1 MYNTPANL
9 SAQTRQMFAA
19 SNVSLA
25 TSTLL
30 AALLAVMQWNVVAH
44 GVILV
49 WLSLIVLV
57 MLARAVLVMAY
68 QRAPKDD
75 ADAAAPVWLVR
86 FRVGVLA
93 AAMMWGSAGFVLF
106 PADYPQHQM
115 FLIFM
120 LTGLTAGGVV
130 SYSADLTS
138 GAVFSMLMIA
148 PLSIRLL
155 VAGDSQSIAMA
166 MAALLYIGFMVM
178 SLRYINLNIL
188 ENISL
193 HLEAAAR
200 EETVRAS
207 EERYRLLLTHLP
219 VGIFHYDTNFVI
231 TYCNERFARILHNSI
246 EDLTGLDM
254 KLLKDQSILP
264 ALRQT
269 IEGEIGYYEG
279 HYRATFSEADGWVAM
294 TSAPARDGSGKIV
307 GGITIVQDITERKQ
321 AEEVLR
327 TRTREL
333 EIHNQ
338 TLFQI
343 NQRTALPLL
352 LNDLVQQIEMLHPGM
367 ICAILLLDKDGLY
380 LRHGAAP
387 SLPDFYNQAVDG
399 LPIGEGMGSCGTAA
413 FRGERV
419 IVEDVQQH
427 PFWPQSFRDLA
438 RQAGVQSC
446 WSQPFKNKDGQVLG
460 TFAIYHQQPALPTE
474 HEIYLI
480 DHYANLLQLVIESDR
495 SQNDLR
501 IAATTFES
509 QEGIF
514 ITDADANATIIRVNS
529 AFTEIT
535 GYTSEEVIGRNPRIF
550 SSGRQPEHFYASM
563 WESIHNTGRWKGE
576 IWNRRKN
583 GELYPEFL
591 TITAVKDAEGVVAN
605 YVAMFNDITAS
616 KAAADQIE
624 HLAFYDSLT
633 GLPNRRLLMDR
644 LDQALT
650 SSTRSGKGGALLFID
665 LDNFKTLNDT
675 LGHDIGD
682 LLLQHVAQRLG
693 SCVRE
698 CDTVARLG
706 GDEFVVML
714 EELSEQPL
722 DAAAQTEA
730 VGDKIL
736 AALNQPYQL
745 AEHAYFNSPSIG
757 AILFSERHKSIEEL
771 LKHADISM
779 YQSKKAGGNTLRFFD
794 PKMQESI
801 NARATLEGELR
812 NALTHRQFHLHY
824 QIQMDDFNHP
834 VGTEALIRWIHPE
847 RGLVSPLQFIP
858 LAEETGL
865 ILPIG
870 HWVLEEACAQLEV
883 WQQAELTRDLVLAI
897 NVSARQFREDDFV
910 DQVHEVIQRHAI
922 RPNRLKLELTESLL
936 LNNIEEMIVTM
947 TALKE
952 LGICFSLD
960 DFGTGYSSL
969 QYLKRLPLDQ
979 LKIDQSFVRDI
990 VTDSSDQAIVR
1001 TIIAM
1006 AHSLNLTVI
1015 AEGVETQEQYQMLH
1029 DNGCTHYQGYLF
1041 SKPVPIAQFDEL
1053 LGEMLL
1059 LHKQSKSAGSDA
1071 SVS

>member
-1 MYNTPANL
+1 MNNPDNKAAIL

-19 SNVSLA
+19 SNISLA

-30 AALLAVMQWNVVAH
+30 ALLLAVMQWDVVAH
-44 GVILV
+44 VVILV

-57 MLARAVLVMAY
+57 TLARAVLVREY
-68 QRAPKDD
+68 RLAPKDD
-75 ADAAAPVWLVR
+75 AATRVWLVR
-86 FRVGVLA
+86 YRIGVLA
-93 AAMMWGSAGFVLF
+93 AGVLWGSAGFVLF

-130 SYSADLTS
+130 SYSADLVS
-138 GAVFSMLMIA
+138 GAAFSMLMIM
-148 PLSIRLL
+148 PLAVRLL
-155 VAGDSQSIAMA
+155 LAGDSQSIAMA

-178 SLRYINLNIL
+178 SLRHINRNII

-193 HLEAAAR
+193 RLAAAAR
-200 EETVRAS
+200 EEAVRTS
-207 EERYRLLLTHLP
+207 EERYRLLLTHSP
-219 VGIFHYDTNFVI
+219 VGIFNYDTNLFI
-231 TYCNERFARILHNSI
+231 TYCNERFAEILHSST
-246 EDLTGLDM
+246 ERLTGLDA
-254 KLLKDQSILP
+254 KLLKDQSVLS
-264 ALRQT
+264 ALRKA
-269 IEGEIGYYEG
+269 IDGEVAYYEG
-279 HYRATFSEADGWVAM
+279 YYRATFSEADGWVAM
-294 TSAPARDGSGKIV
+294 TSSPSRDSSGKIV
-307 GGITIVQDITERKQ
+307 GGITIVQDISERKQ
-321 AEEVLR
+321 TEEVLR
-327 TRTREL
+327 NRTREL
-333 EIHNQ
+333 ELHNQ
-338 TLFQI
+338 TLVQI
-343 NQRTALPLL
+343 NQGVALPLL
-352 LNDLVQQIEMLHPGM
+352 LNDLVHQVEALHPGM
-367 ICAILLLDKDGLY
+367 ICAILLLDKDGLH

-419 IVEDVQQH
+419 VVEDVQQH
-427 PFWPQSFRDLA
+427 PFWPQAFSDLA

-446 WSQPFKNKDGQVLG
+446 WSQPFKDKEGQVLG

-480 DHYANLLQLVIESDR
+480 DHYANLLQLIIESDR
-495 SQNDLR
+495 AQTDLR

-514 ITDADANATIIRVNS
+514 ITDANAAIIRVNR
-529 AFTEIT
+529 AFTDIA
-535 GYTSEEVIGRNPRIF
+535 GYTGGEVIGRNPRLF
-550 SSGRQPEHFYASM
+550 SSGRQDERFYASM
-563 WESIHNTGRWKGE
+563 WESIHNTGKWKGE
-576 IWNRRKN
+576 IWNRRKI
-583 GELYPEFL
+583 GEIYPQFL
-591 TITAVKDAEGVVAN
+591 TITAVKDTDGIVTN
-605 YVAMFNDITAS
+605 YIAIFNDITAS

-624 HLAFYDSLT
+624 HLAFYDLLT
-633 GLPNRRLLMDR
+633 SLPNRRLLMDR
-644 LDQALT
+644 LEQALT
-650 SSTRSGKGGALLFID
+650 SSTRTGKKGGLLFID

-682 LLLQHVAQRLG
+682 LLLQQVALRLE

-722 DAAAQTEA
+722 EAAAQTEA

-736 AALNQPYQL
+736 ATLNQPYQL
-745 AEHAYFNSPSIG
+745 ADHVYHNSPSIG
-757 AILFSERHKSIEEL
+757 AILFKERHQSIDEL
-771 LKHADISM
+771 LKHADIAM
-779 YQSKKAGGNTLRFFD
+779 YQSKKAGRNTLRFFD
-794 PKMQESI
+794 PQMQENI

-812 NALTHRQFHLHY
+812 IALKNRQFHLYY
-824 QIQMDDFNHP
+824 QIQVDDFNRP
-834 VGTEALIRWIHPE
+834 VGAEALIRWIHPE

-870 HWVLEEACAQLEV
+870 HWVLEAACAQLKT
-883 WQQAELTRDLVLAI
+883 WQQEVLTRDLVLAI
-897 NVSARQFREDDFV
+897 NVSAKQFRQADFV
-910 DQVHEVIQRHAI
+910 AQVQEVVQRYAI
-922 RPNRLKLELTESLL
+922 HPNQLKLELTESLL
-936 LNNIEEMIVTM
+936 LNNIEETIATM
-947 TALKE
+947 VALKE
-952 LGICFSLD
+952 VGICFSLD

-1006 AHSLNLTVI
+1006 AKGLNVDII
-1015 AEGVETQEQYQMLH
+1015 AEGVETEEQQQLLH
-1029 DNGCTHYQGYLF
+1029 YLGCDHYQGYLF
-1041 SKPVPIAQFDEL
+1041 SKPVPVEQFEAL
-1053 LGEMLL
+1053 L
-1059 LHKQSKSAGSDA
+1059 K
-1071 SVS
+1071 